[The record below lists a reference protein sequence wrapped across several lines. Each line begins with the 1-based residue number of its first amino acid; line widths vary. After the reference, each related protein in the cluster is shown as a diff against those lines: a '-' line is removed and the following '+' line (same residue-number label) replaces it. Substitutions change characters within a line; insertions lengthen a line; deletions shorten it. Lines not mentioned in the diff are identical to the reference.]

1 MTQSLILT
9 VDLYPDL
16 STMTV
21 GDLESLSDQAFTQLE
36 DGPVVEGLLA
46 FYLSLTAE
54 IEDRMALDTS
64 TADDSPAT
72 PAATAG
78 GEPMIL
84 QAAG

>member
-1 MTQSLILT
+1 MTQPLITT
-9 VDLYPDL
+9 VDLYPDF
-16 STMTV
+16 STMTT
-21 GDLESLSDQAFTQLE
+21 GTLESLCNQAFTQLE

-54 IEDRMALDTS
+54 IEDRLARE
-64 TADDSPAT
+64 PVVEVPEAT

-78 GEPMIL
+78 GESRIL